1 MKRERF
7 EECERCDRM
16 LDLVI
21 DIGPSAG
28 AGEGIVAIESPAG
41 SGLETAYDTA
51 APRWIV
57 STAAGRPRFE
67 FDAPF
72 DITSVRTMT
81 TAGVLG

>member
-28 AGEGIVAIESPAG
+28 AGIVAIESPAG

-57 STAAGRPRFE
+57 STAAGRPRFK
-67 FDAPF
+67 FDALF